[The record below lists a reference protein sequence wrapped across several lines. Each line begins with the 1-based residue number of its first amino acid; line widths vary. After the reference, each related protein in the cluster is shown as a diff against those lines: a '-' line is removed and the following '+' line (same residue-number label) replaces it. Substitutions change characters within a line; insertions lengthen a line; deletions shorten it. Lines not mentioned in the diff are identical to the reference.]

1 MEGAPIY
8 QVANNC
14 RTSVEMIEKFYAA
27 HLNNRV
33 DTAQINILKP
43 KRTRAKPQPDPKRPT
58 EEPGKPVRASRRRKR
73 DV

>member
-1 MEGAPIY
+1 
-8 QVANNC
+8 
-14 RTSVEMIEKFYAA
+14 MIEKFYAA